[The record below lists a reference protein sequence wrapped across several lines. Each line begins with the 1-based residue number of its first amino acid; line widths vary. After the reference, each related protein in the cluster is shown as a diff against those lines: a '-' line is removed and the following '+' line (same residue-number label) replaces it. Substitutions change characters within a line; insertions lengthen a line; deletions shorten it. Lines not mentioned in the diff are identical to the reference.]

1 MGGGRKKEEEETGGG
16 KRKYEEETGEGPK
29 SKSPKDQY
37 MSKSNSNICLTLKKV
52 HLVLML

>member
-1 MGGGRKKEEEETGGG
+1 MEEGRGPKVLKS
-16 KRKYEEETGEGPK
+16 KSPKVQSPRVPK

-37 MSKSNSNICLTLKKV
+37 MSKSHSNISLTLKKV

>member
-37 MSKSNSNICLTLKKV
+37 MSKSNSNISLTLKKV